1 MTTDFSARRRTVR
14 EHAYKVARLDFFAF
28 YRLVF
33 STLAPEAQSFLDAKH
48 YQALAAALQKVVTG
62 ETPRLLIAIPP
73 RHGKSVFASV
83 ALPAWILGSDPK
95 AKIICGSYG
104 DQLAKDFALRT
115 RELLRSSDYQ
125 AIFPDTALDVGGTA
139 LEELRTTA
147 KGYRLGTSVQG
158 VVTGKGADY
167 IILDDPMK
175 AIDASSDSARNAVY
189 EWVKGSLMT
198 RFDKP
203 AEGRMVVVMQRLHQD
218 DLIGRLLADGGW
230 DILEMPGECLKQ
242 QIFDLGHGRQW
253 TFNPG
258 DLLFPERFDAAVL
271 QQSKYD
277 LGEVAYNAQI
287 LQRPT
292 PPGGALFKL
301 KHFQRYKQLPQHFE
315 AIIQSWDPAYT
326 ETETAA
332 FTVCTTWGILGRKLY
347 LIDVLRKR
355 LDFYKIEPAIISMKQ
370 KYNATG
376 VILEISGVG
385 KAIGNSI
392 LRHENS
398 RRWFCWIEPQEGKVD
413 RATAQT
419 PKLERKYI
427 YLPETADWLETF
439 EAEIAEFP
447 FCKYF
452 DQVDSMVH
460 FLGALDGRNLITS
473 RLSAF
478 PEKFKAA

>member
-1 MTTDFSARRRTVR
+1 
-14 EHAYKVARLDFFAF
+14 
-28 YRLVF
+28 
-33 STLAPEAQSFLDAKH
+33 
-48 YQALAAALQKVVTG
+48 
-62 ETPRLLIAIPP
+62 
-73 RHGKSVFASV
+73 
-83 ALPAWILGSDPK
+83 
-95 AKIICGSYG
+95 
-104 DQLAKDFALRT
+104 
-115 RELLRSSDYQ
+115 
-125 AIFPDTALDVGGTA
+125 
-139 LEELRTTA
+139 
-147 KGYRLGTSVQG
+147 
-158 VVTGKGADY
+158 
-167 IILDDPMK
+167 MK